1 MMRAF
6 TTLIRPRFSTLDA
19 LTVIIYAL
27 SFTLGALTAQL
38 VRPKLVNIL
47 TNQLTLQIFR
57 LDTRIGST
65 GRV

>member
-1 MMRAF
+1 MDLSHDR
-6 TTLIRPRFSTLDA
+6 LPSLHSA

-27 SFTLGALTAQL
+27 SFTLGALVEQR

-47 TNQLTLQIFR
+47 TNLLTLQIFS